1 MRVLVAGG
9 GTGGH
14 VIPALA
20 IALELKALYN
30 AEIVFVG
37 TARGIE
43 TRLVP
48 AAGFDLELIAVGA
61 LNRVDFATK
70 LKTLFDL
77 PRALLQA
84 TRIIANFRPDV
95 MIGVGGYASGPAM
108 LAGGLMNLPML
119 AFEPNLV
126 PGIANRLA
134 APMVKAAA
142 VHFAATQRYFRNAIV
157 TGVPVRHE
165 FFQLPARSPDAPPT
179 LLVFG
184 GSQGAHA
191 INMAVAE
198 SFPLLART
206 VPGIHVIHQT
216 GERDLAEVEL
226 AVAAS
231 GISADV
237 SAFIDDM
244 PAAFARADLLLCRSG
259 AGTVAEVAAA
269 GKPAMFVPLPT
280 AADDHQHHNAEPLAD
295 AGAAQLLP
303 QTELTSERLV
313 RDVAS
318 LLRDPRQLAAMSTAT
333 RQFAH
338 PDAAAQIARL
348 TVRIAGVATA
358 QDVA

>member
-20 IALELKALYN
+20 IALELKTLYN
-30 AEIVFVG
+30 AEIVFIG

-70 LKTLFDL
+70 LKTLLDL

-134 APMVKAAA
+134 APMVRAAA
-142 VHFAATQRYFRNAIV
+142 VHFAATRRYFRNAIV
-157 TGVPVRHE
+157 TGVPVRRE
-165 FFQLPARSPDAPPT
+165 FFQFPARSPDAPPT

-216 GERDLAEVEL
+216 GERDLPEVEL

-269 GKPAMFVPLPT
+269 GKPAIFVPLPT
-280 AADDHQHHNAEPLAD
+280 AADDHQRRNAEPLAD
-295 AGAAQLLP
+295 AGAAHLLP
-303 QTELTSERLV
+303 QSELTSERLV

-318 LLRDPRQLAAMSTAT
+318 LFRDPRQLAAMSTAT
-333 RQFAH
+333 RHFAH
-338 PDAAAQIARL
+338 PDAASQIARL
-348 TVRIAGVATA
+348 TVRIAGAATA